1 MILSLLGGDKITMT
15 AYRFM
20 GGLMTALLPLALVPV
35 AGAQEPASQVRSVD
49 LGGMTMEVPDAWKEA
64 KTTSSMRR
72 LQLAIPKAQ
81 GDPEDGELAVFV
93 FPGGAGTVQ
102 ANVER
107 WRNQFKDETGQ
118 PPKGESKTVKGKNV
132 EVTRVALSGTFTD
145 PFAGKGAQANYGLL
159 GAIVETAQGA
169 YFIKLVGPA
178 GTLKAAE
185 ADFDKMIASMQT
197 KG

>member
-1 MILSLLGGDKITMT
+1 MT
-15 AYRFM
+15 AYRLI
-20 GGLMTALLPLALVPV
+20 GGLMTALLPVALAP
-35 AGAQEPASQVRSVD
+35 AAEAQDPAAQVRAVD
-49 LGGMTMEVPDAWKEA
+49 LGGLTMEVPEAWKEA

-72 LQLAIPKAQ
+72 LQLTIPRAE
-81 GDPEDGELAVFV
+81 GDQEDGELAVFV

-107 WRNQFKDETGQ
+107 WRNQFKDESGQ

-132 EVTRVALSGTFTD
+132 EVTRVALAGTFTD

-178 GTLKAAE
+178 QTLKAVE
-185 ADFDKMIASMQT
+185 ADFDKMIATMQT